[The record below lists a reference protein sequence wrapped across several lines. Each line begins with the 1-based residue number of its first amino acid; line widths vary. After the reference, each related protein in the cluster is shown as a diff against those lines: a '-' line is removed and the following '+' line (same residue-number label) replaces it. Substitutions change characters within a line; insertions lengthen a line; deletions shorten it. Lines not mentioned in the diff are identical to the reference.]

1 MELFGLKGIF
11 SCFFQFVFKVIKR
24 PVAVFLACNIKKFSM
39 KALAHISHDIWLFCA
54 RPDTFLVK
62 AMTHLLLLALI
73 AFLLE
78 GAITQLAE
86 PSLEGGGA
94 L

>member
-1 MELFGLKGIF
+1 MVF
-11 SCFFQFVFKVIKR
+11 SPVFSICFQSNSNT
-24 PVAVFLACNIKKFSM
+24 CNIKHFAM

-54 RPDTFLVK
+54 RPDTFVK

-86 PSLEGGGA
+86 SSLEGE